1 MTKAGFHTL
10 WNMFRLSGLS
20 REFPTFPVGS
30 AQAGHMDIEY
40 RDMPMVCKLN
50 KYFVQRNN
58 FREKLLARE
67 MIPKFNRTSVPAA

>member
-1 MTKAGFHTL
+1 M
-10 WNMFRLSGLS
+10 
-20 REFPTFPVGS
+20 GS